1 MIEVKIRR
9 IGNSVGIL
17 LPAEILEHLQKRE
30 GQSVFLAPE
39 VGGSIQMT
47 GADPK
52 FADKMTRAHNIMKRY
67 DNALREL
74 AK

>member
-1 MIEVKIRR
+1 MFEVKIRK
-9 IGNSVGIL
+9 IGNSVGIY
-17 LPAEILEHLQKRE
+17 LPKEVLAHLNRSE
-30 GQSVFLAPE
+30 GQSLFLAPE
-39 VGGSIQMT
+39 AGSTVQIS
-47 GADPK
+47 AFDPK